1 MSSHKRK
8 IVIIG
13 GGFGGITAAK
23 ELKGADAEITVI
35 DKANHHLFQPLL
47 YQVATAALS
56 PGDIATP
63 IRALLGKDSG
73 IKVVLGEVETIDT
86 KSKSVHLLRGE
97 KIPYD
102 QLVLATGA
110 RYNYFGNE
118 QWENHAPGLKSISDA
133 LQVRERILLS
143 LEEAEQIADPDLRR
157 PFLTYA
163 IIGGGPTGVEM
174 AGAIAEITKRS
185 IEQDFSNINKSEA
198 RIFLIEAAP
207 NILNGYPEP
216 LPKKAQKMLED
227 LGVRVLLNTPVI
239 NMEKDRIFLPDGSIE
254 SPNIIWAAGVVAN
267 PLAQSLG
274 GETDRSGRVMVND
287 DLSLP
292 GNPDVFVI
300 GDAAHFKGE
309 KDNPLPAVASVAM
322 QQGRFVGRLL
332 RKNQSITTDRP
343 AFRYTDKGTMAT
355 IGRAK
360 AVADIRGF
368 KISGF
373 FAWVMWSFVHIL
385 YLASPRNR
393 RRVFVEWIWS
403 YFTFNKGVKLITD
416 RSGCSHCHAPAKTP
430 QWEDEKRT
438 DIPVQAYELQL
449 QD

>member
-1 MSSHKRK
+1 MNSYKRK

-23 ELKGADAEITVI
+23 ELKGADAEITII

-63 IRALLGKDSG
+63 IRAIVGKDSG
-73 IKVVLGEVETIDT
+73 IKVVLGEVEKIDLEN
-86 KSKSVHLLRGE
+86 KSLNLLKGE
-97 KIPYD
+97 SIFYD
-102 QLVLATGA
+102 QLILATGA
-110 RYNYFGNE
+110 KYNYFGNG
-118 QWENHAPGLKSISDA
+118 QWENHAPGLKSLSDA

-143 LEEAEQIADPDLRR
+143 LEEAEQIADPEQRK
-157 PFLTYA
+157 PYLTYV

-185 IEQDFSNINKSEA
+185 IEQDYSNISKKEA
-198 RIFLIEAAP
+198 NILLIEAAP
-207 NILNGYPEP
+207 RLLNGYPEK
-216 LPKKAQKMLED
+216 LQLKAHKMLED
-227 LGVRVLLNTPVI
+227 LGVQVMLDTPVTH
-239 NMEKDRIFLPDGSIE
+239 IE
-254 SPNIIWAAGVVAN
+254 QGKISFAGETIQSPNIIWAAGVVAN
-267 PLAQSLG
+267 PLVGSLG
-274 GETDRSGRVMVND
+274 AEMDRSGRVIVNV

-309 KDNPLPAVASVAM
+309 KGNPLPAVASVAM

-332 RKNQSITTDRP
+332 RKDQPATADRP

-360 AVADIRGF
+360 AVADIKGF
-368 KISGF
+368 RLSGF
-373 FAWVMWSFVHIL
+373 IAWVMWSFVHIL
-385 YLASPRNR
+385 YLASSRNR

-403 YFTFNKGVKLITD
+403 YFTFNRGVKLITD
-416 RSGCSHCHAPAKTP
+416 RSGCSHCHAPIKTVRARETKFVEP
-430 QWEDEKRT
+430 LR
-438 DIPVQAYELQL
+438 VNELQL